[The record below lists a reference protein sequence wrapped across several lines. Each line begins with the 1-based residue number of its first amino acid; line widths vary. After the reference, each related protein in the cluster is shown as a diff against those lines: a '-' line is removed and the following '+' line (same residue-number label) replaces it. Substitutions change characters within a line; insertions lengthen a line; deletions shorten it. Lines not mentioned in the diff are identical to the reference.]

1 MFLTTVALIKVRF
14 VSVRNEMLDRCYYFS
29 VLHLCTSLEIWRCF
43 SRTRRIQSP
52 IFAKGE
58 SEESYSNYDVLLTV
72 HLSII
77 LVIDQLN
84 AQILVL

>member
-1 MFLTTVALIKVRF
+1 MFVCLQVECLIILVSFVR
-14 VSVRNEMLDRCYYFS
+14 D
-29 VLHLCTSLEIWRCF
+29 
-43 SRTRRIQSP
+43 
-52 IFAKGE
+52 
-58 SEESYSNYDVLLTV
+58 YDVLLTV

>member
-1 MFLTTVALIKVRF
+1 MTVCMEKELCFVCLLSDVSHSTIQSNITRMNVVLRTQQWVPYFDIFLT
-14 VSVRNEMLDRCYYFS
+14 M
-29 VLHLCTSLEIWRCF
+29 
-43 SRTRRIQSP
+43 
-52 IFAKGE
+52 
-58 SEESYSNYDVLLTV
+58 